1 MPARGEKINGKATEI
16 FEEMHPGHSSQ
27 PPQHPARRAK
37 LPGGIAKA
45 ERHAFTEQ

>member
-16 FEEMHPGHSSQ
+16 FEEMHPQ